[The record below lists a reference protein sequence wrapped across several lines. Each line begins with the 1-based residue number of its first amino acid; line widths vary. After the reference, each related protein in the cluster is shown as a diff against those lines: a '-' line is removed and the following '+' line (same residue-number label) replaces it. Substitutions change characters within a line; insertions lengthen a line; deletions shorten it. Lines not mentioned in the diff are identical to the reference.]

1 MTEAR
6 TRLLQYAALT
16 SLFALIALTLSW
28 ELWLAP
34 LRPGGSW
41 LALKAVPLLV
51 PLGGIVRGKRYTYK
65 WTTMLI
71 LAYFLE
77 GAVRAYT
84 EQGRAANLAS
94 VELALAFAYFVLA
107 IAYVRTPCNAGASG
121 KRS

>member
-1 MTEAR
+1 
-6 TRLLQYAALT
+6 
-16 SLFALIALTLSW
+16 
-28 ELWLAP
+28 
-34 LRPGGSW
+34 

-51 PLGGIVRGKRYTYK
+51 PLGGIRRGKRYTYK

-94 VELALAFAYFVLA
+94 VELALAFAFFVLA
-107 IAYVRTPCNAGASG
+107 IAYVRTPGNEGASG